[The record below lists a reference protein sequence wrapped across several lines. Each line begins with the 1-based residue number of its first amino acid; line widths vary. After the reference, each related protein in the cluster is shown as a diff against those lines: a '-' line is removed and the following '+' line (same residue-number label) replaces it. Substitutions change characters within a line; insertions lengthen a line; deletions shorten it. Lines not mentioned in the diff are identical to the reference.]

1 MIDAFLFG
9 KFETYIIITHINLMI
24 MKMRDDM
31 ENNHSE
37 HGKHSEHVE
46 MAEHKNME
54 HEEHKEHK
62 KHDEHS
68 VHMDHAGESHHE
80 MMIKDYRKRFAISML
95 LTIPILMLDPTL
107 QEFFGLKFLPIVWKP
122 TIFVLSSL
130 IYLYGGKPFLL
141 GFIDEISKRKP
152 GMMVLISVAISVA
165 YAYSIMIL
173 VYPIGEPFFWEL
185 ATLIDIMLLGHWI
198 EMKAILGASRALEK
212 MVKLLPSKATKVL
225 EDGSL
230 IEVSVE
236 ELKPGDIVL
245 IRPGERIPVDGV
257 VIDGKSNVDESILT
271 GESLPQSKEK
281 GSKVIAGSIN
291 MDGSLQV
298 KVMKT
303 GKETYVSQVIE
314 LVKEVQEAR
323 SRTQDLADKAAF
335 YLTLIAIFGGV
346 FTLISWILLGGELNF
361 AMERAVTVMVIA
373 CPHALGLAIPLAVA
387 VSTSLAAKKGFLI
400 RERDAFERTRL
411 IDTIVFDKTGTLTKG
426 EFGVTDVVPLADMKE
441 EEVLQLAASV
451 EKMSE
456 HPIAKAIVR
465 HATNKGLKLLEAD
478 NFTAMPGIGVKA
490 KVGDK
495 EVALVSPNYMK
506 EKGFTDYIE
515 KLPEKIT
522 SNKTVIYVMV
532 DEKPVGAIA
541 LGDIIREESYEAVKK
556 LKEMGL
562 KVIMLTGDNKN
573 VASYVSKELGIDE
586 YFAELL
592 PHQKVEAIREL
603 QQRGLKVAMVGDGIN
618 DAPALIQADVGIAI
632 GAGTDI
638 AIESADII
646 LVRND
651 PRDIVDVIRLSRKS
665 YRKMIEN
672 LIWATGYN
680 SFAIPLAA
688 GILVNYGIIL
698 TPAIGAALMS
708 LSTVIVAIN
717 AKLLKL

>member
-1 MIDAFLFG
+1 MTNKEDIEVMGSDTSHNMNMNDKAM
-9 KFETYIIITHINLMI
+9 HM
-24 MKMRDDM
+24 
-31 ENNHSE
+31 NH
-37 HGKHSEHVE
+37 G
-46 MAEHKNME
+46 
-54 HEEHKEHK
+54 EHK
-62 KHDEHS
+62 KHSMHT
-68 VHMDHAGESHHE
+68 DHTGANHHE
-80 MMIKDYRKRFAISML
+80 MMIKDYRKRFFISIL
-95 LTIPILMLDPTL
+95 LTIPILMLDPAL
-107 QEFFGLKFLPIVWKP
+107 QGLFGLEFPPTIWKP
-122 TIFVLSSL
+122 SIFILSTL
-130 IYLYGGKPFLL
+130 IYLYGGKPFLN

-165 YAYSIMIL
+165 YLYSIAIL

-185 ATLIDIMLLGHWI
+185 ATLIDVMLLGHWI

-212 MVKLLPSKATKVL
+212 MVKLLPSTANMVMD
-225 EDGSL
+225 DGS
-230 IEVSVE
+230 IMEISVE

-257 VIDGKSNVDESILT
+257 VIEGKSNVDESILT
-271 GESLPQSKEK
+271 GESLPQSKNK
-281 GSKVIAGSIN
+281 GSQVIAGSIN
-291 MDGSLQV
+291 LDGSLKV

-314 LVKEVQEAR
+314 LVREVQEAR

-346 FTLISWILLGGELNF
+346 FTLITWIILGGDLSF

-387 VSTSLAAKKGFLI
+387 VSTSIAAKRGFLI

-411 IDTIVFDKTGTLTKG
+411 VDTIVFDKTGTLTKG
-426 EFGVTDVVPLADMKE
+426 EFGVTDVISLDNISKE
-441 EEVLQLAASV
+441 EVIKLAASV

-456 HPIAKAIVR
+456 HPIARAILRYANNNNVQLVDANDFKAIPGVGVR
-465 HATNKGLKLLEAD
+465 AIVDGRQ
-478 NFTAMPGIGVKA
+478 I
-490 KVGDK
+490 
-495 EVALVSPNYMK
+495 ALVSPNYLR
-506 EKGFTDYIE
+506 EKGLMKYIE
-515 KLPEKIT
+515 KVPDKI
-522 SNKTVIYVMV
+522 SRNKTVIYVLI
-532 DEKPVGAIA
+532 DDKPIGAIA
-541 LGDIIREESYEAVKK
+541 LGDIIREESYEAVKE

-562 KVIMLTGDNKN
+562 KVMMLTGDNKN
-573 VASYVSKELGIDE
+573 VAEYVSKELGIDE

-592 PHQKVEAIREL
+592 PHEKVEAIKEL
-603 QQRGLKVAMVGDGIN
+603 QSRGLKVAMVGDGIN

-651 PRDIVDVIRLSRKS
+651 PRDIVDIIKLSRKS
-665 YRKMIEN
+665 YRKMVEN

-688 GILVNYGIIL
+688 GILFNYGILL
-698 TPAIGAALMS
+698 TPAVGAALMS

>member
-1 MIDAFLFG
+1 MIPVNMNSHKG
-9 KFETYIIITHINLMI
+9 HE
-24 MKMRDDM
+24 
-31 ENNHSE
+31 E
-37 HGKHSEHVE
+37 H
-46 MAEHKNME
+46 M
-54 HEEHKEHK
+54 EHKEHEK
-62 KHDEHS
+62 PMEHAEHKEH
-68 VHMDHAGESHHE
+68 VEHAAENHHE
-80 MMIKDYRKRFAISML
+80 MMIRDYRKRFIISMII
-95 LTIPILMLDPTL
+95 TIPILLLDPTI
-107 QEFFGLKFLPIVWKP
+107 QEALGYEFLPVIGKP
-122 TIFVLSSL
+122 IMFILSSL

-141 GFIDEISKRKP
+141 GFIDEIGKRKP

-165 YAYSIMIL
+165 YIYSVMIL

-212 MVKLLPSKATKVL
+212 MVKLLPSKATKVMD
-225 EDGSL
+225 DGSL
-230 IEVSVE
+230 MEVSVE
-236 ELKPGDIVL
+236 DLKPGDIVL

-257 VIDGKSNVDESILT
+257 VVDGKSNVDESILT
-271 GESLPQSKEK
+271 GESLPQSKSK
-281 GSKVIAGSIN
+281 GTKVIAGSIN
-291 MDGSLQV
+291 MDGSLKA
-298 KVMKT
+298 KVLKT

-314 LVKEVQEAR
+314 LVKEVQETR

-346 FTLISWILLGGELNF
+346 FTLMTWITLGGKLNF
-361 AMERAVTVMVIA
+361 ALERAVTVMVIA

-387 VSTSLAAKKGFLI
+387 VSTSLAAQRGFLI

-426 EFGVTDVVPLADMKE
+426 EFGVTDIVPLGGGGE
-441 EEVLQLAASV
+441 NNVLSLAASV

-465 HATNKGLKLLEAD
+465 EALKRKLNLDDATD
-478 NFTAMPGIGVKA
+478 FTAIAGVGVKA
-490 KVGDK
+490 KVNGK
-495 EVALVSPNYMK
+495 EVALVSPNYLR
-506 EKGFTDYIE
+506 EKGFEDIIKKVSE
-515 KLPEKIT
+515 NIAG
-522 SNKTVIYVMV
+522 NKTVIYVMV
-532 DEKPVGAIA
+532 DDKPVGAIA
-541 LGDIIREESYEAVKK
+541 LGDVIREESYEAVKK

-562 KVIMLTGDNKN
+562 KVIMLTGDNKG
-573 VASYVSKELGIDE
+573 VASYVSRELGIDE

-592 PHQKVEAIREL
+592 PHQKVEAVREL
-603 QQRGLKVAMVGDGIN
+603 QDRGLKVAMVGDGIN

-665 YRKMIEN
+665 YRKMMEN
-672 LIWATGYN
+672 LVWATGYN

-688 GILVNYGIIL
+688 GILVGYGIIL

>member
-1 MIDAFLFG
+1 MTNKEDIEVMGSDTSHNMNMNDKAM
-9 KFETYIIITHINLMI
+9 HM
-24 MKMRDDM
+24 
-31 ENNHSE
+31 NH
-37 HGKHSEHVE
+37 G
-46 MAEHKNME
+46 
-54 HEEHKEHK
+54 EHK
-62 KHDEHS
+62 KHS
-68 VHMDHAGESHHE
+68 VHTDHTGANHHE
-80 MMIKDYRKRFAISML
+80 MMIKDYRKRFFISIL
-95 LTIPILMLDPTL
+95 LTIPILMLDPAL
-107 QEFFGLKFLPIVWKP
+107 QGLFGLEFPPTIWKP
-122 TIFVLSSL
+122 SIFILSTL
-130 IYLYGGKPFLL
+130 IYLYGGKPFLN

-165 YAYSIMIL
+165 YLYSIAIL

-185 ATLIDIMLLGHWI
+185 ATLIDVMLLGHWI

-212 MVKLLPSKATKVL
+212 MVKLLPSTANMVMD
-225 EDGSL
+225 DGS
-230 IEVSVE
+230 IMEISVE

-257 VIDGKSNVDESILT
+257 VIEGKSNVDESILT
-271 GESLPQSKEK
+271 GESLPQSKNK
-281 GSKVIAGSIN
+281 GSQVIAGSIN
-291 MDGSLQV
+291 LDGSLKV

-314 LVKEVQEAR
+314 LVREVQEAR

-346 FTLISWILLGGELNF
+346 FTLITWIILGGDLSF

-387 VSTSLAAKKGFLI
+387 VSTSIAAKRGFLI

-411 IDTIVFDKTGTLTKG
+411 VDTIVFDKTGTLTKG
-426 EFGVTDVVPLADMKE
+426 EFGVTDVISLGNISKE
-441 EEVLQLAASV
+441 EVIKLAASV

-456 HPIAKAIVR
+456 HPIARAILRYANNNNVQLVDANDFKAIPGVGVR
-465 HATNKGLKLLEAD
+465 AIVDGRQ
-478 NFTAMPGIGVKA
+478 I
-490 KVGDK
+490 
-495 EVALVSPNYMK
+495 ALVSPNYLR
-506 EKGFTDYIE
+506 EKGLMKYIE
-515 KLPEKIT
+515 KVPDKI
-522 SNKTVIYVMV
+522 SRNKTVIYVLI
-532 DEKPVGAIA
+532 DDKPIGAIA
-541 LGDIIREESYEAVKK
+541 LGDIIREESYEAVKE

-562 KVIMLTGDNKN
+562 KVMMLTGDNKN
-573 VASYVSKELGIDE
+573 VAEYVSKELGIDE

-592 PHQKVEAIREL
+592 PHEKVEAIKEL
-603 QQRGLKVAMVGDGIN
+603 QSRGLKVAMVGDGIN

-651 PRDIVDVIRLSRKS
+651 PRDIVDIIKLSRKS
-665 YRKMIEN
+665 YRKMVEN

-688 GILVNYGIIL
+688 GILFNYGILL
-698 TPAIGAALMS
+698 TPAVGAALMS

>member
-1 MIDAFLFG
+1 
-9 KFETYIIITHINLMI
+9 
-24 MKMRDDM
+24 MKAD
-31 ENNHSE
+31 
-37 HGKHSEHVE
+37 
-46 MAEHKNME
+46 NMKE
-54 HEEHKEHK
+54 HENHEEHMDMKKRSEHKEHTEHMEHK
-62 KHDEHS
+62 KHEEHAE
-68 VHMDHAGESHHE
+68 HMGENHHE
-80 MMIKDYRKRFAISML
+80 MMIRDYRKRFVISMII
-95 LTIPILMLDPTL
+95 TIPILLLDPSI
-107 QEFFGLKFLPIVWKP
+107 QEALGYEFLPVIGKP
-122 TIFVLSSL
+122 IMFILASI

-165 YAYSIMIL
+165 YLYSIMIL

-212 MVKLLPSKATKVL
+212 MVKLLPSKAMKVMD
-225 EDGSL
+225 DGSL
-230 IEVSVE
+230 MEVSVE
-236 ELKPGDIVL
+236 DLKPGDIVL

-257 VIDGKSNVDESILT
+257 VIEGKSNVDESILT
-271 GESLPQSKEK
+271 GESLPQSKGK
-281 GSKVIAGSIN
+281 GTKVIAGSIN
-291 MDGSLQV
+291 MDGSLKV
-298 KVMKT
+298 KVLKT
-303 GKETYVSQVIE
+303 GKETYVSQVID

-335 YLTLIAIFGGV
+335 YLTLIAIFGGA
-346 FTLISWILLGGELNF
+346 FTLMTWITLGGSLNF
-361 AMERAVTVMVIA
+361 ALERAVTVMVIA

-387 VSTSLAAKKGFLI
+387 VSTSLAAQRGFLI

-426 EFGVTDVVPLADMKE
+426 EFGVTDVVPLGGDSE
-441 EEVLQLAASV
+441 EEVLALAASV

-456 HPIAKAIVR
+456 HPIAKAIVKEALNR
-465 HATNKGLKLLEAD
+465 KLELVDATD
-478 NFTAMPGIGVKA
+478 FTAIPGVGVKA
-490 KVGDK
+490 KVDGKD
-495 EVALVSPNYMK
+495 VALVSPNYLR
-506 EKGFTDYIE
+506 EKGYE
-515 KLPEKIT
+515 EVMKKLPEDIV

-532 DEKPVGAIA
+532 EDKPVGAIA
-541 LGDIIREESYEAVKK
+541 LGDIIREESFEAVKK
-556 LKEMGL
+556 LREMGL
-562 KVIMLTGDNKN
+562 KVIMLTGDNKG

-603 QQRGLKVAMVGDGIN
+603 QGRGLKVAMVGDGIN

-688 GILVNYGIIL
+688 GILVGYGIVL